1 MHCYRGSDVQAG
13 YILQRQKETNHIARI
28 KVYWSK
34 MFKDAESNRQVLPI
48 SKHFAVTRIVKDF
61 GYRGRG
67 ITGSI

>member
-1 MHCYRGSDVQAG
+1 
-13 YILQRQKETNHIARI
+13 
-28 KVYWSK
+28 

-48 SKHFAVTRIVKDF
+48 SKYFAVTRIVKDF